1 MPSSTSR
8 RKTKKKVRTKVLR
21 KQRNN
26 YAFIDSQNIN
36 LSIQALG
43 WTLDFR
49 KFRRYLKD
57 KYGISKTFL
66 FIGYVPQ
73 NQSLYTNLQKAG
85 YIVIFKPTLTLPSGE
100 VKGNV
105 DAELVLHTMIEY
117 ENYDKAL
124 IATGDGD
131 FYCLVDYLMKNHKLL
146 YVMIPNKH
154 KYSSLFRKMRPYLVF
169 MNNLKRKLAYKRK

>member
-1 MPSSTSR
+1 MPSRTSR
-8 RKTKKKVRTKVLR
+8 RKTKKKVSKKVLR

-26 YAFIDSQNIN
+26 YAFIDSQNVN
-36 LSIQALG
+36 LSIAALG
-43 WTLDFR
+43 WTLDVR
-49 KFRRYLKD
+49 KFRRYLTD
-57 KYGISKTFL
+57 KYGVRKAFL
-66 FIGYVPQ
+66 FIGYVPE

-85 YIVIFKPTLTLPSGE
+85 YIVIFKPTLALPSGK

-131 FYCLVDYLMKNHKLL
+131 FYCLVDYLMKKSKLL
-146 YVMIPNKH
+146 HIMIPNKY
-154 KYSSLFRKMRPYLVF
+154 KYSSLFRKMRRYLVF
-169 MNNLKRKLAYKRK
+169 MNNLKMKLAYKRK